1 MKHSFPQ
8 QMQSARVHRTP
19 LLSSAQARQVLLSG
33 QERGEVSSETRD
45 RGVGQRS
52 IVIHAS
58 HDPPPSLEGRRPP
71 TGTHVSAGTSQ
82 GVTGSALFETHFLIQ
97 LGSMKHVSYPHV
109 FNSSF
114 ARGGSWR

>member
-1 MKHSFPQ
+1 MRDLFPQ

-19 LLSSAQARQVLLSG
+19 LRSSAQARKVLLLW
-33 QERGEVSSETRD
+33 QEMGEVSSETRD

-52 IVIHAS
+52 IIIHAS
-58 HDPPPSLEGRRPP
+58 HDPPPSLKGRQPP
-71 TGTHVSAGTSQ
+71 TSQ
-82 GVTGSALFETHFLIQ
+82 GVTGSALFETHFLMQ

-114 ARGGSWR
+114 ARGNSWH